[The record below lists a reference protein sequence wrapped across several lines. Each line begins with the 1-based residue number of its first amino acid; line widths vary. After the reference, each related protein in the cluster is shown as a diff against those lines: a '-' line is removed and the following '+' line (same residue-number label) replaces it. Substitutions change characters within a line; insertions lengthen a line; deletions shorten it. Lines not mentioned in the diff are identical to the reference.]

1 MEGITSP
8 TPYRIS
14 TITATGSV
22 NTEIDLDVFYD
33 NIRILSADDIEM
45 CGIIYAEYGK
55 KKLETVFKG
64 ECKKT
69 RQTKRSTQGGR
80 GGVQTKRFDNQV
92 TIVYKLLDAAV
103 MTTKNALNIK
113 IFKNG
118 NIQITGI
125 KYIDQGRKMIDIIID
140 MIRGMYK
147 NGLTNVVLDHDK
159 LKNVDYTIRLINSDF
174 KVGFAVKR
182 ELLYKVFVKHYVHD
196 CCFEPCI
203 YPGVKIRY
211 FYNETNFRQDG
222 LCHCSSTC
230 EVGKGSGKG
239 DTHCKKITIAVFQSG
254 CIIIT
259 GAQSHE
265 QINEAYDFISKAM
278 LRHRSDIEKKTL
290 PLPQEDGGKNR
301 GESKKHLINKKCI
314 IYPSWWKQD

>member
-1 MEGITSP
+1 MASAI

-22 NTEIDLDVFYD
+22 NTEIDLDIFYD
-33 NIRILSADDIEM
+33 NIRILTSDQVDT

-64 ECKKT
+64 ESKKT
-69 RQTKRSTQGGR
+69 RSTKRSSQKTDANG
-80 GGVQTKRFDNQV
+80 QTKRFDNQV
-92 TIVYKLLDAAV
+92 TIVYRLIDPEIN
-103 MTTKNALNIK
+103 TTKNALNIK

-118 NIQITGI
+118 NIQITGV
-125 KYIDQGRKMIDIIID
+125 KYIDQGRKMIDIIIT
-140 MIRGMYK
+140 MIRDMYANGM
-147 NGLTNVVLDHDK
+147 TTIVLDYNK
-159 LKNVDYTIRLINSDF
+159 IQNVDYTIRLINSDF
-174 KVGFAVKR
+174 KVGFPVKR
-182 ELLYKVFVKHYVHD
+182 ELLYKVFVRNYVHD

-211 FYNETNFRQDG
+211 FYNDMNFRQDG

-230 EVGKGSGKG
+230 EIGKGCGHG
-239 DTHCKKITIAVFQSG
+239 DSQCKKITIAVFQSG

-259 GAQSHE
+259 GAQSHD
-265 QINEAYDFISKAM
+265 QIHEAYDFISKIM
-278 LRHRSDIEKKTL
+278 IRHQQEIEKKIF
-290 PLPQEDGGKNR
+290 PLPDQEEKQ
-301 GESKKHLINKKCI
+301 EVKTKKHLINKKNI